1 MNEKD
6 PRRADEDW
14 KTRAEEA
21 RRKLEEKLRSKP
33 EEELRLPPASFMT
46 IVSTFVTQAMVA
58 LGEMAMPGAETRE
71 LDPEGAKFAIDS
83 LGILKEKTAGNLA
96 AEDERALDEVLQ
108 GLRLY
113 FVQKVGQAGK

>member
-1 MNEKD
+1 MSEQD
-6 PRRADEDW
+6 AHDDW

-21 RRKLEEKLRSKP
+21 RRKLDEKLRSMP

-58 LGEMAMPGAETRE
+58 LGEMAVPGAETRE

-83 LGILKEKTAGNLA
+83 LAVLKEKTAGNLA
-96 AEDERALDEVLQ
+96 AEEERALDEVLQ
-108 GLRLY
+108 GLRLR

>member
-1 MNEKD
+1 MSEQD
-6 PRRADEDW
+6 SRRGNDDW

-21 RRKLEEKLRSKP
+21 RKKLDEKLRSMP

-58 LGEMAMPGAETRE
+58 LGEMAVPGAEGRE

-83 LGILKEKTAGNLA
+83 LAVLKEKTAGNLA
-96 AEDERALDEVLQ
+96 PEEERALDDVLQ
-108 GLRLY
+108 GLRLR
-113 FVQKVGQAGK
+113 FVQKVGRAEK